1 MSGIA
6 VVPAPAHHRQVDV
19 VRARVHREV
28 TDDDVVDV
36 APEVR
41 RQLGVDVVEVERVD
55 AAGVAVV
62 GDVDREDVRAGVVG
76 DEQHVVGTEGDRTD
90 RLDRRRPHPQTLITH
105 GSTSCTTTSGR
116 DLPDEVSDGAYAA
129 HVDGGRGRGRTGAKC
144 ETLSSMETMP
154 AIVYVGEG
162 AIEVQRVDVPELGPG
177 QVRIAVSHCGICGT
191 DLHMV
196 LEQMARPGSGLGHE
210 WAGTIDAVGEGVT
223 DWAPGDR
230 VVAGPGPGCG
240 ECRACRRGRPSVC
253 LNRPPMPEPTGHR
266 GAFAQYTTVPA
277 ERLLRIP
284 DSLSTR
290 AAALTEPTAI
300 AQHAITLSGVTPE
313 DRVLVTG
320 AGPVGMLVTAVLHAQ
335 GIHDITV
342 SEPAPARREHALKVG
357 AARVITPDE
366 LPAAIARW
374 SRRRAVLGR
383 VRVLRSR

>member
-1 MSGIA
+1 
-6 VVPAPAHHRQVDV
+6 
-19 VRARVHREV
+19 
-28 TDDDVVDV
+28 
-36 APEVR
+36 
-41 RQLGVDVVEVERVD
+41 
-55 AAGVAVV
+55 
-62 GDVDREDVRAGVVG
+62 
-76 DEQHVVGTEGDRTD
+76 
-90 RLDRRRPHPQTLITH
+90 
-105 GSTSCTTTSGR
+105 
-116 DLPDEVSDGAYAA
+116 
-129 HVDGGRGRGRTGAKC
+129 
-144 ETLSSMETMP
+144 MP

-162 AIEVQRVDVPELGPG
+162 AIEVQRVDVPDLGPG

-210 WAGTIDAVGEGVT
+210 WAGTIEAVGEGVT

-253 LNRPPMPEPTGHR
+253 LNRPAMPEPTGHR

-284 DSLSTR
+284 EGLSTR

-342 SEPAPARREHALKVG
+342 SEPAAARREHDAQGRCGTRDHARRAPAPQARWPRRASRTRSCSSAPVAVRAAEAESRPARLRGHVRVRGHVNDVSPRQSQPGDHLRGARSSARTTTTLRGEAPALELLASGKM
-357 AARVITPDE
+357 PLDE
-366 LPAAIARW
+366 LIEPVDVLLDGPLRRDATVRARGELPGKVMITA
-374 SRRRAVLGR
+374 REYPRG
-383 VRVLRSR
+383 